1 MVGRVTD
8 SPTLENIAMSDTDK
22 TAETPTTEP
31 TNDLA
36 GLPPGAKVVGEL
48 TEGERNTLAA
58 FQQTAGNILQEL
70 GRIERAKLQMLI
82 GTADVESKIG
92 EMEISKARL
101 LGNYQDIEGKAQ
113 GLLNNAAKRMA
124 IPEGQRWQVGPEG
137 KAVVLPPAHQAPPA
151 GAPPQQ

>member
-1 MVGRVTD
+1 
-8 SPTLENIAMSDTDK
+8 MSDTEN
-22 TAETPTTEP
+22 TAETPAPEQTMP
-31 TNDLA
+31 

-58 FQQTAGNILQEL
+58 FQQAAGNILTEL
-70 GRIERAKLQMLI
+70 GRIERAKVQMLI
-82 GTADVESKIG
+82 GTADVDTKIG
-92 EMEISKARL
+92 EMEVSKARL

-151 GAPPQQ
+151 AEASPQQ

>member
-1 MVGRVTD
+1 
-8 SPTLENIAMSDTDK
+8 MSDKNTD
-22 TAETPTTEP
+22 EPTTTTEQADP
-31 TNDLA
+31 GP

-48 TEGERNTLAA
+48 TEGERNTLAS
-58 FQQTAGNILQEL
+58 FQQAAGNILQEL
-70 GRIERAKLQMLI
+70 GRIEASKIQMLV
-82 GTADVESKIG
+82 GPGDVLAKIG
-92 EMEISKARL
+92 EMEVSKARL

-137 KAVVLPPAHQAPPA
+137 KAVVLPQPPQTPQAV